1 MLHIYCY
8 CDAPWEDSRAVEF
21 SQLIVPLMYIRYGI
35 FIKTTCVRVNITL
48 RCFRVTIVAVETP
61 VSITYSECVSA
72 ALVIQ
77 PAQRMRHV
85 VICALSSCTI
95 FSHVVF

>member
-1 MLHIYCY
+1 M
-8 CDAPWEDSRAVEF
+8 E
-21 SQLIVPLMYIRYGI
+21 
-35 FIKTTCVRVNITL
+35 TTSVRVNVTL

-61 VSITYSECVSA
+61 VSITYSVCVSA

-85 VICALSSCTI
+85 VICGLSGCTI
-95 FSHVVF
+95 FSHVVL